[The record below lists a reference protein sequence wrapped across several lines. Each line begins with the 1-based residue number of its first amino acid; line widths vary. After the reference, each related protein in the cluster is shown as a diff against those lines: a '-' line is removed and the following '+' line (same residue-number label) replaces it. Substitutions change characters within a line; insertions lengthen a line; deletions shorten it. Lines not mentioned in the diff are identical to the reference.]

1 MKTKKIGILVTTN
14 TFGGIA
20 KLSAMMANDIA
31 NRNNKVTIF
40 IPIIPFYTYYI
51 NIFDRPLFWILKIV
65 PEYLKKWILNPNF
78 VFSKMLNNE
87 KIKKK
92 FIETKFILTSISQED
107 LKLLDCI
114 ILNGVG
120 DVFKYKDVDIKK
132 KIYLVNQIEEV
143 HSGNKK
149 IFEKTRGV
157 FDGEVITHCNS
168 MKKKLSNHVKKIR
181 IVPNPVSSKIWVNKK
196 KINPNSKRKEILIYW
211 KNNNFYNLSMKIIR
225 EIRQL
230 RPKFRITI
238 FARSLYNNK
247 KVKFLADKFKL
258 DILFDQDEEQ
268 VAKLYLSHSFLLYP
282 NTYEDFGMPPVEAL
296 ACGCIPLQRPK
307 IGAADMYSI
316 NNYNS
321 IHLSN
326 NIKKDVIKIITT
338 LENDKKLKRLR
349 KNASKKINIFS
360 PKNYGNRIIKGL
372 K

>member
-1 MKTKKIGILVTTN
+1 
-14 TFGGIA
+14 
-20 KLSAMMANDIA
+20 
-31 NRNNKVTIF
+31 
-40 IPIIPFYTYYI
+40 
-51 NIFDRPLFWILKIV
+51 
-65 PEYLKKWILNPNF
+65 
-78 VFSKMLNNE
+78 
-87 KIKKK
+87 
-92 FIETKFILTSISQED
+92 
-107 LKLLDCI
+107 
-114 ILNGVG
+114 
-120 DVFKYKDVDIKK
+120 
-132 KIYLVNQIEEV
+132 
-143 HSGNKK
+143 
-149 IFEKTRGV
+149 
-157 FDGEVITHCNS
+157 
-168 MKKKLSNHVKKIR
+168 
-181 IVPNPVSSKIWVNKK
+181 
-196 KINPNSKRKEILIYW
+196 
-211 KNNNFYNLSMKIIR
+211 MKIIR